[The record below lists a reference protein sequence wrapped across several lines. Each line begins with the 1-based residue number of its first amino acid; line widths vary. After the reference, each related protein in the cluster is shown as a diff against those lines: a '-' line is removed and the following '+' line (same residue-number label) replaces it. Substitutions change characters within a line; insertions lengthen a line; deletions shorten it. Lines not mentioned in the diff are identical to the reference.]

1 MYAPN
6 PIRPSG
12 IGRAA
17 SPSPYGYA
25 APVPRPV
32 SRGPS
37 PQPQPYGYAAPIPRP
52 VSRGPSP
59 APYGYGAPMPRPISR
74 GPSPAP
80 PGTLQNDHRR
90 TSSSSGFQVEKRAKS
105 PNPYGRQPVGQ
116 PEPYRDEGLYI
127 EHVSNL
133 IAAKDHQF
141 AVTGRIPVDP
151 ADLVLFFRSKVI
163 ILSLSRSILQI

>member
-6 PIRPSG
+6 PIHTP

-59 APYGYGAPMPRPISR
+59 APYSYGAPLARPISR
-74 GPSPAP
+74 GPSPVP
-80 PGTLQNDHRR
+80 PGTLPNDHRR
-90 TSSSSGFQVEKRAKS
+90 TPSSSGFQVEKRAKS

-116 PEPYRDEGLYI
+116 PDPYRDEGLYI

-133 IAAKDHQF
+133 IAAKDQQF
-141 AVTGRIPVDP
+141 AVTGRIPVRDP

-163 ILSLSRSILQI
+163 SLSSSISFLSI

>member
-6 PIRPSG
+6 PIHNP
-12 IGRAA
+12 IGTA
-17 SPSPYGYA
+17 PSPYGYP

-52 VSRGPSP
+52 ISRAPSP
-59 APYGYGAPMPRPISR
+59 APYSYGAPIARPISR
-74 GPSPAP
+74 GPSPVP
-80 PGTLQNDHRR
+80 PGTLPNDHRR
-90 TSSSSGFQVEKRAKS
+90 TTSSGFQVEKRAKS
-105 PNPYGRQPVGQ
+105 PNPYGRQPIGQ
-116 PEPYRDEGLYI
+116 PDPYRDEGLYI

-133 IAAKDHQF
+133 IAAKDQQF

-163 ILSLSRSILQI
+163 FLSLSISSIGI